1 MPRQFNTDDLRKA
14 LDQYADYEN
23 DNPYDADDAR
33 EALVERALDNNLL
46 NEFIENEI
54 RQNREYDDYDNYD
67 PDEYIGQ
74 DEIDNY
80 ARRLD
85 ASDFPEG
92 VPYSDN
98 ISIDPDLEVLNVY
111 NFVNDNPKAR
121 EFFTDQSVDFDREEG
136 GNRFLRSLR
145 AGSFTPEQL
154 RTLRNIRYAGDSST
168 LEEVADDRTA
178 FEAAD
183 FVNRAAAGRDVAPL
197 EPIYQNTADTL
208 NRLQNLASVE
218 RGLRE
223 YSEDLRNV
231 SQRLQRYQGGDLP
244 YVRQAETPAPGVNV
258 FQTSLPLDD
267 DPTQGRLASI
277 SSDLR
282 SLPTS
287 INTVTELSDARNRL
301 NSIQRDLGGVASLRS
316 DPSERAR
323 DFIRQSVLPQV
334 ESALGSQG
342 ADQAARNAFR
352 NILNDRREAADNAR
366 REASDR
372 ARLAALE
379 GRRPRREPVATAMP
393 TLERNLEGT
402 NPIPGLNEQFQ
413 RGRVEEFKRV
423 VSQFPEVERLLA
435 TPLKSSARP
444 PLRGD
449 ASKTYMP
456 YVDTQQVISMPEDR
470 VRVYESLLADESISA
485 DDPQRGANLVNDV
498 ETLYTSGDPALQR
511 QAFQTLDAFGYGDQL
526 RDVSSPATYATR
538 PIVGGG
544 GYVGGVGGLR
554 DTNESREL
562 GDRIKTR
569 AESLAAA
576 LRGNEDIIRAAYPNY
591 FDRPSVQRKL
601 EVVYD
606 PDTKTVRP
614 AEFGDTNVYG
624 ISVSTGNPRLNPIE
638 AVDAFGDRTMSSN
651 ALKFFADNPI
661 LGTTSV
667 AFTTRTPSEGYSYNP
682 KELPSAVSDE
692 LGRFAQRT
700 ALQGLPP
707 GTLVSNSPLESTD
720 LLQSKRREG
729 LTPETS
735 STLRKL
741 ESFKQAG
748 QDLPNLRAAAY
759 TTAGFGPYSQGSQYA
774 YIDAKGRAVPI
785 QMGRSAPGFSDKILV
800 NPYDNSLVVKQGR
813 LPLTTKAY
821 YSVDPVV
828 AAAQGLTELGR
839 GIKRTPAALL
849 PGAAD
854 LIPSP
859 EAIQTGYREG
869 VLPMARQMGTEFVGS
884 LPVAAATAGALATP
898 IAAPF
903 APGIGAGMVGV
914 AGTRA
919 LNEVV
924 RQQTGEGIVPKL
936 RQAFGTAPRSGVAS
950 PSRVGP
956 AITPQIR
963 PLNQAQRNEA
973 QRRQNRNEVQKR
985 MDLARERFNP
995 LRGEFG
1001 LSELLFGR

>member
-1 MPRQFNTDDLRKA
+1 
-14 LDQYADYEN
+14 
-23 DNPYDADDAR
+23 
-33 EALVERALDNNLL
+33 
-46 NEFIENEI
+46 
-54 RQNREYDDYDNYD
+54 
-67 PDEYIGQ
+67 
-74 DEIDNY
+74 
-80 ARRLD
+80 
-85 ASDFPEG
+85 
-92 VPYSDN
+92 
-98 ISIDPDLEVLNVY
+98 
-111 NFVNDNPKAR
+111 
-121 EFFTDQSVDFDREEG
+121 
-136 GNRFLRSLR
+136 
-145 AGSFTPEQL
+145 
-154 RTLRNIRYAGDSST
+154 
-168 LEEVADDRTA
+168 
-178 FEAAD
+178 
-183 FVNRAAAGRDVAPL
+183 
-197 EPIYQNTADTL
+197 
-208 NRLQNLASVE
+208 
-218 RGLRE
+218 
-223 YSEDLRNV
+223 
-231 SQRLQRYQGGDLP
+231 
-244 YVRQAETPAPGVNV
+244 
-258 FQTSLPLDD
+258 
-267 DPTQGRLASI
+267 
-277 SSDLR
+277 
-282 SLPTS
+282 
-287 INTVTELSDARNRL
+287 
-301 NSIQRDLGGVASLRS
+301 
-316 DPSERAR
+316 
-323 DFIRQSVLPQV
+323 
-334 ESALGSQG
+334 
-342 ADQAARNAFR
+342 
-352 NILNDRREAADNAR
+352 
-366 REASDR
+366 
-372 ARLAALE
+372 
-379 GRRPRREPVATAMP
+379 MP

-485 DDPQRGANLVNDV
+485 DDPQRGANLVSDV

-544 GYVGGVGGLR
+544 GYVGGVGGAGGLR

-576 LRGNEDIIRAAYPNY
+576 LRGNEDVIRAAYPNY

-614 AEFGDTNVYG
+614 AESGDVNVYG

-667 AFTTRTPSEGYSYNP
+667 AFTTRTPSEGYSYDP

-707 GTLVSNSPLESTD
+707 GTLVSNSPLGSTD

-741 ESFKQAG
+741 EPFKQAR
-748 QDLPNLRAAAY
+748 QELPNLRAAAY

-774 YIDAKGRAVPI
+774 YIDAEGRAVPI
-785 QMGRSAPGFSDKILV
+785 QMGRSGPGFSDKILV

-995 LRGEFG
+995 SKLEFG